1 MQASKQPSKPLC
13 IVDCLGQQA
22 TKLTSD
28 EQSTKLSFSCQN
40 KYLGR
45 TFVKTFYLNKVSPS
59 PRFATKRFFL
69 NNGERE
75 KTYLKRY

>member
-1 MQASKQPSKPLC
+1 MQASKQAKQANRCVLL
-13 IVDCLGQQA
+13 IVYDTKA

-69 NNGERE
+69 NNGERISNA
-75 KTYLKRY
+75 TS